1 MNDDGAPKGA
11 TETTAGKSDAIIRP
25 GTDIAADLRRRRA
38 ASRRLPVLADGRRD
52 TLDPLDKPRPTKVVQ
67 VRAVGSNTVQFIGSA
82 TAVYAACKKAGARF
96 MPHPRRNEGLLVRD
110 DFAEAVMAD
119 LERRGY
125 RMDVT
130 L

>member
-1 MNDDGAPKGA
+1 MAWVTVWRTN
-11 TETTAGKSDAIIRP
+11 R
-25 GTDIAADLRRRRA
+25 TDPSHIVTL
-38 ASRRLPVLADGRRD
+38 LPPVWSAYGS
-52 TLDPLDKPRPTKVVQ
+52 PLL
-67 VRAVGSNTVQFIGSA
+67 VQFIGSA